1 LATSIII
8 ATRLCPVV
16 FVSLLSLVEKVMPEP
31 ANVAHRYAQIR
42 SQPSGVGL
50 ARTNPPS
57 VAS

>member
-8 ATRLCPVV
+8 AARLCPVV

-42 SQPSGVGL
+42 SQLSGV
-50 ARTNPPS
+50 R
-57 VAS
+57 

>member
-1 LATSIII
+1 MATSIII

-42 SQPSGVGL
+42 SQLSGVRQT
-50 ARTNPPS
+50 RTNPPL